1 MGNNMASS
9 SSSAST
15 TDAKKTVDDAVAKYP
30 VLVFSKTYCPYCKR
44 AKNALAE
51 AEAKDVKVFEL
62 DNMGPAGSSIQR
74 YISEKYRHSTVPAV
88 FIGGE
93 FIGGGDETA
102 QLQRAGKLAG
112 KVAAAVSK

>member
-1 MGNNMASS
+1 MASG
-9 SSSAST
+9 SSAAPT
-15 TDAKKTVDDAVAKYP
+15 MDAKKTVDDAVEQYP

-44 AKNALAE
+44 AKAALAE

-62 DNMGPAGSSIQR
+62 DNMGADGSSIQK

-102 QLQRAGKLAG
+102 ALQRSGKLAG
-112 KVAAAVSK
+112 KVAAAASK